1 MTMMTNQS
9 EKQVKLL
16 ENDRIKINVELE
28 REKEQLINQLK
39 NLKKEDLLPKK
50 PEKQSVWKKI
60 LKVLMG

>member
-1 MTMMTNQS
+1 
-9 EKQVKLL
+9 VKLL